1 MNMRKASPRSL
12 WQRLGLATLLAGL
25 LVLGGC
31 MNQPT
36 HAPDSRT
43 AVIAPNSGTLTSQQ
57 VFATL
62 LTTLAER
69 GFIIERADP
78 DLERLDASY
87 AARPPLALEAWV
99 SEVNGQI
106 RLSVSGDSNGAD
118 IAPGRLDNLLVEVAV
133 ALDARTVPVIGAP

>member
-1 MNMRKASPRSL
+1 MDMRRTSSRSR
-12 WQRLGLATLLAGL
+12 WQALGLATLLVGL
-25 LVLGGC
+25 LGLSGC
-31 MNQPT
+31 MSQPT

-43 AVIAPNSGTLTSQQ
+43 AVIVPDSGTLTSHT
-57 VFATL
+57 VFVTL

-78 DLERLDASY
+78 DLERIDASY

-99 SEVNGQI
+99 SEVNGRI
-106 RLSVSGDSNGAD
+106 RLSVSGDSNGAE
-118 IAPGRLDNLLVEVAV
+118 IAPGRLDNLLVDVAA